1 MNQVREHSRV
11 HSALRRGGLVRRRL
25 PEATERRL
33 QRLARVTDVLTC
45 VVLVVGLAANQ
56 VVATMASHRSPA
68 LLLTSL
74 SVFFLLVVA
83 RLVLAVA
90 LDAERRGALMLLLA
104 GVAAW
109 ALGSMQVNA
118 ARLEGNAHF
127 PAPGEWL
134 FLVSYLGMLGYLLSD
149 TDFRPSRIARRWLD
163 VAVICGAI
171 TSLASLLLVTPLR
184 MASGEEGGALF
195 LALIYPMA
203 DLALA
208 IIVVAQAFL
217 TSRADRRK
225 SQILG
230 LGFFLLAAGD
240 SGLALQ
246 VSASTYDFGNFSN
259 VLWGLAFALI
269 VTGAC
274 RPAATTI
281 SAVPKE
287 PGAVVWIGAGAI
299 SLAELT
305 IRPDETLALYTLP
318 PAVVTMACVG
328 ARLALALRDA
338 KRANAALVLSMTDDL
353 TRLPNRRAV
362 RAWLAEGLENR
373 RPTGL
378 LMLDLDGF
386 KEINDSLGHQAG
398 DTVLTLL
405 ATRLSGDVPSGVRI
419 ARLGGDEFA
428 IFADTDDEIELMEL
442 GRALLGELGK
452 PILVEEI
459 ELSLGGSIGVTAARA
474 DDDSGSEV
482 LRRADV
488 AMYQA
493 KNSGLGVSLYDAQ
506 LDEFSRSRLQLAEE
520 LRKGI
525 QHGQI
530 EVWYQPQVD
539 ARTMRIIA
547 LESLVRWRHP
557 NQGVISPVSFLPAA
571 RRAGL
576 MGALSEAVV
585 DLATRDFAAMRA
597 AGVGVRLSINCA
609 PPELLGP
616 TWLPC
621 LDRALAD
628 REIPHDAV
636 VVEITE
642 DSFISD
648 PQRTKGVLQRVRDS
662 GVQISIDD
670 YGTGFS
676 SLTYLRNLPADEL
689 KIDRSLVANVTED
702 ERSREIVASTIQLAH
717 ALDLRVVAEGVEDAD
732 HLHALRAMGID
743 MVQGYHLARPMPADE
758 VIGWVKTWN
767 EQFPGPDRSPHSLL
781 EVGGTPGAATA
792 SDSVEGSP

>member
-1 MNQVREHSRV
+1 M
-11 HSALRRGGLVRRRL
+11 RRRL
-25 PEATERRL
+25 PESTERRL
-33 QRLARVTDVLTC
+33 QRLSQIVTVITW
-45 VVLVVGLAANQ
+45 VVLVVGLLANQ
-56 VVATMASHRSPA
+56 LVAMLASHRSPA

-74 SVFFLLVVA
+74 SIFFVLLLV
-83 RLVLAVA
+83 RLVLAIA
-90 LDAERRGALMLLLA
+90 LDSERRGPLLLLLA
-104 GVAAW
+104 GVGSW
-109 ALGSMQVNA
+109 SLGSMQVNA

-134 FLVSYLGMLGYLLSD
+134 FLISYLGMLGYLLSD
-149 TDFRPSRIARRWLD
+149 IDFRPPRPARRWLD

-184 MASGEEGGALF
+184 MASGQDGGTLF

-203 DLALA
+203 DMALA
-208 IIVVAQAFL
+208 ILVLGQAFL
-217 TSRADRRK
+217 MTRADRRK

-230 LGFFLLAAGD
+230 LGFVLLAAGD
-240 SGLALQ
+240 SGLGLQ

-259 VLWGLAFALI
+259 MLWGGAFALI

-274 RPAATTI
+274 RPAVTAI
-281 SAVPKE
+281 RSVPKE
-287 PGAVVWIGAGAI
+287 PSAAVWIGAGAV

-338 KRANAALVLSMTDDL
+338 NRANEALALSMTDDL

-362 RAWLAEGLENR
+362 RTWLAEGLTDQ
-373 RPTGL
+373 RPMGL
-378 LMLDLDGF
+378 MMLDLDGF

-398 DTVLTLL
+398 DTVLKLV
-405 ATRLSGDVPSGVRI
+405 AARLSSSALPGVRI

-442 GRALLGELGK
+442 GRTLVDSLNK
-452 PILVEEI
+452 PIVVEGI
-459 ELSLGGSIGVTAARA
+459 ELSPGGSIGVTAARA
-474 DDDSGSEV
+474 DDANGSEV

-493 KNSGLGVSLYDAQ
+493 KNSGLGVALYDVQ

-520 LRKGI
+520 LRRGI
-525 QHGQI
+525 QQNQI

-539 ARTMRIIA
+539 ARTSRVIA
-547 LESLVRWRHP
+547 LEALVRWRHP

-576 MGALSEAVV
+576 MGPLSETVV
-585 DLATRDFAAMRA
+585 DLATQDFAKMRDQ
-597 AGVGVRLSINCA
+597 GVDLRLSINCA

-616 TWLPC
+616 TLLPS
-621 LDRALAD
+621 LYRALN
-628 REIPHDAV
+628 RCQIPYDHL

-648 PQRTKGVLQRVRDS
+648 PQRTKEVLQRVRDS
-662 GVQISIDD
+662 GMQISIDD

-676 SLTYLRNLPADEL
+676 SLAYLRNLPVHEL
-689 KIDRSLVANVTED
+689 KIDRSLVANVAED
-702 ERSREIVASTIQLAH
+702 DRSRKIVASTIQLAH
-717 ALDLRVVAEGVEDAD
+717 ALDLRVVAEGVEEAE
-732 HLHALRAMGID
+732 HLSALQSMGID
-743 MVQGYHLARPMPADE
+743 MVQGYHLARPMPANE
-758 VIGWVKTWN
+758 VPGWVRRWN
-767 EQFPGPDRSPHSLL
+767 EQQVAGDPGSED
-781 EVGGTPGAATA
+781 PGAQRDGHVLLDPSTTPA
-792 SDSVEGSP
+792 SAASHSVEGTS